1 MSAPVPTE
9 VAAWQPRRVHLDG
22 SLVPSLPHTFDL
34 PRNARELTVKCR
46 AVAGPGATVTVTDSV
61 GVTPLFPGDEE
72 TWSGEGE
79 PLAGTFSVTIA
90 ALADVVTVLWTE
102 RVR

>member
-1 MSAPVPTE
+1 VSAPVPTE

-22 SLVPSLPHTFDL
+22 SLLALPFTFSL

-46 AVAGPGATVTVTDSV
+46 AVGGPGATVTVTDPGGS
-61 GVTPLFPGDEE
+61 TPLFPGDEE

-79 PLAGTFSVTIA
+79 PLAGLFEVTVAA
-90 ALADVVTVLWTE
+90 ALDVVTVLWTE
-102 RVR
+102 RI